1 MNRIVPAILVFIFSM
16 PGCASNSYE
25 EKEDWFFQLATPLHY
40 DVWVEH
46 VELELSGVRHWY
58 HPAGTMSCCWRG
70 PNGPKGITGRLEPF
84 PNFIALQWFSL
95 SERKYYQRLI
105 SVKPEWKN
113 RMRELAPVQT
123 ANGVRHEPRRFLV
136 FGLAPGGEI
145 VVWIKGQIGNEVEL
159 TRLQANQIEGD
170 PQDYAA
176 LLKTYRD
183 KHGEYLKENG
193 IPLSGW

>member
-1 MNRIVPAILVFIFSM
+1 MWNAAPLALLTCLLLV
-16 PGCASNSYE
+16 GCAAE
-25 EKEDWFFQLATPLHY
+25 AFEDQKDIYFQLATPKHY

-46 VELELSGVRHWY
+46 VEFERAGTGHWY

-70 PNGPKGITGRLEPF
+70 PNGPSGITGRLEPF
-84 PNFIALQWFSL
+84 PDFIAIQWFSL
-95 SERKYYQRLI
+95 AEEKYYQRLI
-105 SVKPEWKN
+105 KIKPEW
-113 RMRELAPVQT
+113 REQMKSLAPVRT
-123 ANGVRHEPRRFLV
+123 SNGISYKPRDFLV

-159 TRLQANQIEGD
+159 TRLQANRIEGD

-176 LLKTYRD
+176 LLQTYRD

-193 IPLSGW
+193 IPLFGW